1 MVGQVNDALAATM
14 AASQEIH
21 ASTEALAVGTEEQT
35 TQALEVAS
43 AAEQMS
49 ASAAET
55 ARHLAIAADIATR
68 SGEEAQH
75 GGRIARDTAEGMER
89 IVSVVRSSSD
99 AVEQL
104 GQSSEEITKI
114 TSTIDAIASQ
124 SELLAL
130 NAAIEAARA
139 GEHGR
144 GFGVVAEEVRNLAES
159 TARAVRDIAG
169 MVAQIQKETR
179 QVVQTMG
186 EVTGQ
191 VRSGNELVSRAGSAL
206 ESIIANSDRVLDRIR
221 QVAAAGEEHAAT
233 SAQISETIERI
244 SDVTR
249 NTSSGTSSIV
259 QAAHHL
265 NHLVEVT
272 QAHVSRFRLGE
283 GAAPPAAPAP
293 RPPRVSA
300 PVRAKAER
308 EPAGVS

>member
-1 MVGQVNDALAATM
+1 
-14 AASQEIH
+14 
-21 ASTEALAVGTEEQT
+21 VGTEEQT

-55 ARHLAIAADIATR
+55 ARHLAIAADIATK

-75 GGRIARDTAEGMER
+75 GGRLARDPAAGLER
-89 IVSVVRSSSD
+89 IVNVVRSSSD

-191 VRSGNELVSRAGSAL
+191 VRSGNELVSRAGAAL

-272 QAHVSRFRLGE
+272 QAHVSRFRLGD
-283 GAAPPAAPAP
+283 GAVPAPAPAP
-293 RPPRVSA
+293 RSPRPSA
-300 PVRAKAER
+300 PVAPAPARER

>member
-1 MVGQVNDALAATM
+1 
-14 AASQEIH
+14 
-21 ASTEALAVGTEEQT
+21 
-35 TQALEVAS
+35 
-43 AAEQMS
+43 
-49 ASAAET
+49 
-55 ARHLAIAADIATR
+55 
-68 SGEEAQH
+68 
-75 GGRIARDTAEGMER
+75 
-89 IVSVVRSSSD
+89 
-99 AVEQL
+99 
-104 GQSSEEITKI
+104 
-114 TSTIDAIASQ
+114 
-124 SELLAL
+124 
-130 NAAIEAARA
+130 
-139 GEHGR
+139 
-144 GFGVVAEEVRNLAES
+144 VVAEEVRNLAES

-191 VRSGNELVSRAGSAL
+191 VRSGNELVSRAGAAL

-283 GAAPPAAPAP
+283 GAAPLPTPAP
-293 RPPRVSA
+293 RPPRASA
-300 PVRAKAER
+300 PVRAHEER